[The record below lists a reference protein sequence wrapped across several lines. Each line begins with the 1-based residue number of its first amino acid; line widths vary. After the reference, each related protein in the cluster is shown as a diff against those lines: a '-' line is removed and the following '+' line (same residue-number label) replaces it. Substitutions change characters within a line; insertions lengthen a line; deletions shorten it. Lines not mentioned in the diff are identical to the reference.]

1 MPSPAKT
8 TKRRGRRLGEPVSR
22 DAVLSAA
29 KQRFATE
36 GYEKTTLR
44 AIAHDAHVDP
54 SMVLYL
60 FGSKEELF
68 RESLRLILDPEVLVA
83 ALTGATDDDPD
94 IGTRM
99 VRTYLRIWETPDTA
113 ASMRA
118 MLQSATSNTDA
129 NDAFRGFMQNYVLT
143 AVSGVLGGG
152 EQARLRAMLAAS
164 NLVGTAVLRYII
176 QVPPLATLSADE
188 VVALIAPTVTRY
200 LTADADELGLPGSS

>member
-1 MPSPAKT
+1 MASPART
-8 TKRRGRRLGEPVSR
+8 TKRRGRRQGEPVSR

-29 KQRFATE
+29 KERFATE

-44 AIAHDAHVDP
+44 AIARDAHVDP

-68 RESLRLILDPEVLVA
+68 RESLRLIIDPEVLVA
-83 ALTGATDDDPD
+83 ALTGATDDEPD

-113 ASMRA
+113 ATVRA
-118 MLQSATSNTDA
+118 MLQSATSNSHA
-129 NDAFRGFMQNYVLT
+129 HDAFRGFMQNYVLT
-143 AVSGVLGGG
+143 AVSAVLGGG
-152 EQARLRAMLAAS
+152 EQARLRATLTAS
-164 NLVGTAVLRYII
+164 QLVGTALLRYVIE
-176 QVPPLATLSADE
+176 VPPLATLPVEE

-200 LTADADELGLPGSS
+200 LTADASELGLRGL

>member
-1 MPSPAKT
+1 
-8 TKRRGRRLGEPVSR
+8 VSR

-44 AIAHDAHVDP
+44 AIAKDAHVDP

-83 ALTGATDDDPD
+83 AMTGVDDDDPD

-99 VRTYLRIWETPDTA
+99 VRMYLRIWETPDTA

-164 NLVGTAVLRYII
+164 NLVGTAMLRYII

-188 VVALIAPTVTRY
+188 VVTLIAPTVTRY
-200 LTADADELGLPGSS
+200 LTADADVLGLPGSS

>member
-1 MPSPAKT
+1 
-8 TKRRGRRLGEPVSR
+8 VSR

-44 AIAHDAHVDP
+44 AIAQDAHVDP

-118 MLQSATSNTDA
+118 MLQSATSNSHA
-129 NDAFRGFMQNYVLT
+129 HDAFRGFMQNYVLT

-152 EQARLRAMLAAS
+152 EGARLRAMLAAS
-164 NLVGTAVLRYII
+164 QLVGTALLRYII
-176 QVPPLATLSADE
+176 EVPPLATLPAEE
-188 VVALIAPTVTRY
+188 VVRLIAPTVTRY
-200 LTADADELGLPGSS
+200 LTADAAELGLPAL

>member
-1 MPSPAKT
+1 M
-8 TKRRGRRLGEPVSR
+8 
-22 DAVLSAA
+22 LSAA

-44 AIAHDAHVDP
+44 AIAKDAHVDP

-83 ALTGATDDDPD
+83 AMTGVDDDDPD

-99 VRTYLRIWETPDTA
+99 VRMYLRIWETPDTA

-129 NDAFRGFMQNYVLT
+129 NDAFRGFIQNYVLT

-164 NLVGTAVLRYII
+164 NLVGTAMLRYII

-200 LTADADELGLPGSS
+200 LTADAEVLGLPGSSQLHNP

>member
-1 MPSPAKT
+1 MASPARS
-8 TKRRGRRLGEPVSR
+8 TKRRGRRQGEPVSR

-29 KQRFATE
+29 KERFATE

-44 AIAHDAHVDP
+44 AIARDAHVDP

-68 RESLRLILDPEVLVA
+68 RESLRLIIDPEVLVA
-83 ALTGATDDDPD
+83 ALTGATDDEPD

-113 ASMRA
+113 ATVRA
-118 MLQSATSNTDA
+118 MLQSATSNSHA
-129 NDAFRGFMQNYVLT
+129 HDAFRDFMQNYVLT

-152 EQARLRAMLAAS
+152 EQARLRATLAAS
-164 NLVGTAVLRYII
+164 QLVGTALLRYVIE
-176 QVPPLATLSADE
+176 VPPLATLPVEE

-200 LTADADELGLPGSS
+200 LTADASELGLRGL

>member
-1 MPSPAKT
+1 
-8 TKRRGRRLGEPVSR
+8 
-22 DAVLSAA
+22 VL
-29 KQRFATE
+29 
-36 GYEKTTLR
+36 
-44 AIAHDAHVDP
+44 I
-54 SMVLYL
+54 
-60 FGSKEELF
+60 
-68 RESLRLILDPEVLVA
+68 A
-83 ALTGATDDDPD
+83 ALTGAADDDPD

-200 LTADADELGLPGSS
+200 LTADANELGLPAHLEFS

>member
-1 MPSPAKT
+1 
-8 TKRRGRRLGEPVSR
+8 VSR

-44 AIAHDAHVDP
+44 AIAKDAHVDP

-83 ALTGATDDDPD
+83 AMTGVDDDEPD

-99 VRTYLRIWETPDTA
+99 VRMYLRIWETPDTA

-164 NLVGTAVLRYII
+164 NLVGTAMLRYII

-200 LTADADELGLPGSS
+200 LTADADVLGLPGSS

>member
-1 MPSPAKT
+1 M
-8 TKRRGRRLGEPVSR
+8 SR

-29 KQRFATE
+29 KERFATE

-44 AIAHDAHVDP
+44 AIARDAHVDP

-68 RESLRLILDPEVLVA
+68 RESLRLIIDPEVLVA
-83 ALTGATDDDPD
+83 ALTGATDDEPD

-113 ASMRA
+113 ATVRA
-118 MLQSATSNTDA
+118 MLQSATSNSHA
-129 NDAFRGFMQNYVLT
+129 HDAFRGFMQDYVLT

-152 EQARLRAMLAAS
+152 EQARLRATLAAS
-164 NLVGTAVLRYII
+164 QLVGTALLRYVIE
-176 QVPPLATLSADE
+176 VPPLTTLPVEE

-200 LTADADELGLPGSS
+200 LTADASELGLRGL